1 MKIFRKTLVII
12 LCLAICS
19 VIGCTKGSST
29 QKNHVDRNA
38 HQSGDGESCVMGIIG
53 DVDSEKYLLNI
64 NSTASIFQLMADK
77 CGTDYKKGD
86 SIKVKYTGELHHYDE
101 DMNRLQDDQFPLTGD
116 KMYIIADEYTEIS
129 LWENDYSFYGTLELI
144 SDMRDENGWFG
155 ESIDTDFS
163 FVPLDGEDEGS
174 ANEMFGQFGNIFK
187 GYVSK
192 INDGAGFSGDISMY
206 NMRVK
211 ITYDP
216 ETMEVTKVEPAED
229 KQ

>member
-144 SDMRDENGWFG
+144 SDMRNESGCFG
-155 ESIDTDFS
+155 ESIVTDFS
-163 FVPLDGEDEGS
+163 FVPLDG
-174 ANEMFGQFGNIFK
+174 
-187 GYVSK
+187 
-192 INDGAGFSGDISMY
+192 
-206 NMRVK
+206 
-211 ITYDP
+211 
-216 ETMEVTKVEPAED
+216 
-229 KQ
+229 